1 MKLLSLHL
9 TNFRRHAALSLPLD
23 AGVNILYGRNGI
35 GKTNILEAAHFVCL
49 TKSLIGASDA
59 ECLRFGAEH
68 FEIEAE
74 MQNDLGVQSSVRAYF
89 SNETGKH
96 IFVNR
101 SELEQ
106 FSKIV
111 GEYPC
116 IALSP
121 YDLALVQGAPQER
134 RRFLDNTIS
143 QTNRAYLE
151 DLLAYKRALNQRN
164 RLLAEI
170 KQLLRPNPAQLASL
184 EVWTEQLVQI
194 AAAIISQRVKFAE
207 EFASYLKTAY
217 QRFASFHEEP
227 TLRYDID
234 ADIGVSVNS
243 MKEEIARDLQ
253 LKFKLL
259 QNEEC
264 RRGQTLLGPHR
275 DDLEFLVNGNS
286 LKRYASQGQHK
297 TFLICLKL
305 AQHSY
310 IQERL
315 NETPIFLL
323 DDVFS
328 ELDRERASDL
338 IEILKSLG
346 QSLITT
352 TERKSFSGVSQIDV
366 AYVCHSAQ
374 VSRAT

>member
-1 MKLLSLHL
+1 
-9 TNFRRHAALSLPLD
+9 
-23 AGVNILYGRNGI
+23 
-35 GKTNILEAAHFVCL
+35 
-49 TKSLIGASDA
+49 
-59 ECLRFGAEH
+59 
-68 FEIEAE
+68 
-74 MQNDLGVQSSVRAYF
+74 MQNDLGVQSSVRVYF
-89 SNETGKH
+89 SNEAGKH

-101 SELEQ
+101 TELEQ
-106 FSKIV
+106 FSKII

-121 YDLALVQGAPQER
+121 YDLALTQGAPQER
-134 RRFLDNTIS
+134 RRFLDSTIS

-164 RLLAEI
+164 RLLSEI
-170 KQLLRPNPAQLASL
+170 KLQPRPNSAQLASL

-194 AAAIISQRVKFAE
+194 AAAILIQRMKFAE
-207 EFASYLKTAY
+207 EFSSYLKAAY
-217 QRFASFHEEP
+217 QRFASFSEEP
-227 TLRYDID
+227 ALRYDMD
-234 ADIGVSVNS
+234 ADIGISNDA
-243 MKEEIARDLQ
+243 KKDDIAAGLR

-275 DDLEFLVNGNS
+275 DDLEFLINAGS

-297 TFLICLKL
+297 TFLVCLKL
-305 AQHSY
+305 AQHFY
-310 IQERL
+310 IRERL
-315 NETPIFLL
+315 NEIPIFLL

-328 ELDRERASDL
+328 ELDRDRASDL

-366 AYVCHSAQ
+366 AYICHSAQ
-374 VSRAT
+374 ASRAT